1 MWQVSCLPSHLLTS
15 LLKEKK
21 SHVLLVKAAGC
32 HFPLNSIKHMG
43 AGLHL
48 SQIVKIFF
56 FKKPKSSRDGSKCA
70 WFPWAVSSTT
80 FTLADIF
87 INTHMARQ
95 DLIGYWSD
103 ETATELWCSTYVA
116 LSCLKKLLIY
126 LSSFPYIHLIYL
138 CFIDRCNFLMR
149 SVEAERGFKC
159 VHVFCG
165 IFIWR

>member
-1 MWQVSCLPSHLLTS
+1 MEGKLPPFPSSNFIIKRKKFTCWCEGDWVSVS
-15 LLKEKK
+15 
-21 SHVLLVKAAGC
+21 
-32 HFPLNSIKHMG
+32 LNSTKHMG

-70 WFPWAVSSTT
+70 WFPWAVSSVT

-103 ETATELWCSTYVA
+103 EPATELWCCTYVEFGF
-116 LSCLKKLLIY
+116 LKKLLIY
-126 LSSFPYIHLIYL
+126 LTSFIYSHLIYL
-138 CFIDRCNFLMR
+138 QFVNAGCGSRVLN
-149 SVEAERGFKC
+149 
-159 VHVFCG
+159 VFCRV
-165 IFIWR
+165 FIRW